1 MTIALLVFIAVCA
14 VYLVIAQIITA
25 NRVQKCKDRIKLI
38 TRELINIEM
47 SVRSSSFVTKH
58 IISTWYKNNK
68 KDNK

>member
-1 MTIALLVFIAVCA
+1 MTIALLIFIAMCA

-47 SVRSSSFVTKH
+47 SVRSSSLVTKH